1 MLLNKAKIDIS
12 IILIVLT
19 TYSRPKKIY
28 KSKIQNI
35 IHIQHHLHKKT
46 MILKKSYIKNKQMNK
61 KTIWRISHLSC
72 VSQLA
77 KNCFTNVQLVGK

>member
-35 IHIQHHLHKKT
+35 IHIQHHLHKKS
-46 MILKKSYIKNKQMNK
+46 MIFKKNLCKNKQTNEQKDNLADISSFLCVTISK
-61 KTIWRISHLSC
+61 KL
-72 VSQLA
+72 
-77 KNCFTNVQLVGK
+77 FY

>member
-46 MILKKSYIKNKQMNK
+46 MILKKNLYKKQTNEQKDNLADISSFLCVTISK
-61 KTIWRISHLSC
+61 KL
-72 VSQLA
+72 
-77 KNCFTNVQLVGK
+77 FY